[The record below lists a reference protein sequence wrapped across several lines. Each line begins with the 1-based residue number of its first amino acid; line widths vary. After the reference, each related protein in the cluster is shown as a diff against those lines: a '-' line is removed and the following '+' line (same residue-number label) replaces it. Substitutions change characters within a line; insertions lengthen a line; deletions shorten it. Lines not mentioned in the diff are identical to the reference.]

1 MKFNLKNYKYYS
13 TYKIEKPEKGIGLEV
28 KEDSLFDYQLQLPEI
43 INELNN
49 SKILNIESKEEIPI
63 IFENFTWFT
72 KIQTNVKNSINK
84 IQGHEVLEH
93 SIAHYK
99 PNTKT
104 IHIFNGIFNPTIK
117 NEQFQTSYAK
127 LTDSVSNNN
136 FIVNLFVLHEIGHA
150 IYNNILDDK
159 SYNTNY
165 GNFIDYFK
173 IDSNNKLHKEHNTI
187 LHENFAD
194 MFAAIAYLHLDKNN
208 PDLINDLDLFSQF
221 RKELKENKYYTFNNL
236 DKVIN
241 DYKNN
246 NLSFSD
252 NKELLNYINKNT
264 NNEIKL
270 RLKESLESML
280 NSFEHNRQLGY
291 LSNLFKLE
299 DKTFNGIISYL
310 EREINYVKPIG
321 VIYESECFNAD
332 YKTTEM
338 NKITQRIRRF
348 TESIQEPLNE
358 KQNKNKL

>member
-49 SKILNIESKEEIPI
+49 SKLLNIESKEEIPI

-72 KIQTNVKNSINK
+72 KIQTNVKNIINK

-104 IHIFNGIFNPTIK
+104 IHIFNGIFKPTLK

-127 LTDSVSNNN
+127 LTASVSNNN

-165 GNFIDYFK
+165 GNFTDYFK

-194 MFAAIAYLHLDKNN
+194 MFAAIAYLTIDKNN
-208 PDLINDLDLFSQF
+208 PDLINDLELFSQF
-221 RKELKENKYYTFNNL
+221 RKELKKNKYYTFNSL
-236 DKVIN
+236 DKIIN
-241 DYKNN
+241 DYKTN
-246 NLSFSD
+246 NLNFSD
-252 NKELLNYINKNT
+252 NSQILNYININT

-270 RLKESLESML
+270 RLKENLESIL
-280 NSFEHNRQLGY
+280 NSFEHNRQLDY

-299 DKTFNGIISYL
+299 DKTFNGIVSYL
-310 EREINYVKPIG
+310 EKEINYVKPIG
-321 VIYESECFNAD
+321 LIYESEYFNVD

-348 TESIQEPLNE
+348 TEVVKEPTS
-358 KQNKNKL
+358 KNKL

>member
-208 PDLINDLDLFSQF
+208 PDLIKDLELFSQF
-221 RKELKENKYYTFNNL
+221 RKELKENKYYTFNSL

-241 DYKNN
+241 D
-246 NLSFSD
+246 
-252 NKELLNYINKNT
+252 
-264 NNEIKL
+264 
-270 RLKESLESML
+270 
-280 NSFEHNRQLGY
+280 
-291 LSNLFKLE
+291 
-299 DKTFNGIISYL
+299 
-310 EREINYVKPIG
+310 
-321 VIYESECFNAD
+321 
-332 YKTTEM
+332 
-338 NKITQRIRRF
+338 
-348 TESIQEPLNE
+348 
-358 KQNKNKL
+358 